1 MSEIYCFN
9 PSATQNFLRRPI
21 IVADKGRG
29 GGAGGGG
36 QLQLGLGGKASKFF
50 LDPSRLAITAFLQSK
65 DLN

>member
-29 GGAGGGG
+29 GGGGWGSTSTGFSG
-36 QLQLGLGGKASKFF
+36 QSVEIFF
-50 LDPSRLAITAFLQSK
+50 RPF
-65 DLN
+65 

>member
-29 GGAGGGG
+29 GEGGGG
-36 QLQLGLGGKASKFF
+36 QLQLGLVVKASKFF

-65 DLN
+65 DLS